1 MIVECK
7 YDGDIKSVD
16 FKYKA
21 ETEREE
27 SFLGIISLCPDIVHD
42 IFVEMLVSFHYELER
57 YEEEEYRNDASI

>member
-16 FKYKA
+16 FKYEA

-27 SFLGIISLCPDIVHD
+27 SFLGIISLCPDIVND
-42 IFVEMLVSFHYELER
+42 MFMKMLVSFHHELER
-57 YEEEEYRNDASI
+57 YEEEEYRNEKR